1 MADTAAGL
9 EGNAP
14 EPLPRFIIRDEAGL
28 SVDLNYL
35 SASAEF
41 NQWVDRMFI
50 RGAYFR
56 GIDYPVFLRLAF
68 DFEPGMVIDEIHARE
83 AAGGNA
89 CVRFAA
95 GISYIVGQR
104 VGLYRG
110 VKVSG
115 GRAEYLF
122 EPVSLE
128 YTVEQ
133 PVAGGDDDEEGGAV
147 RTESVVVSQKTKLD
161 FDEFV
166 AQIWLKGVK
175 FGVDEAEVRKAI
187 ADDYV
192 GRLKIAAAIA
202 PTAGADAGVE
212 ELSDVL
218 HRDDAP
224 GLLPDGRINLARFR
238 NRFPQIRAGAR
249 LLRKTPL
256 VLGALGREL
265 TGRPV
270 APPVPKDFDF
280 ATLSGEG
287 TRVDRDEQGECL
299 VAAIDGFL
307 DIDNDSGKISVTEK
321 VVNRA
326 GVSLRTTGDISLMG
340 DEYEEHG
347 EIQERRVVEGLNITT
362 YADVFGKIVSRGGR
376 VVLKQNLSGGSIVD
390 PGGEVTVEGRVSGAT
405 IFAPG
410 GEVTVGAAESS
421 LIVARRVVVGERA
434 VGCDILADEVQVAVV
449 QASVLASPSLTIEA
463 VRPRGQAET
472 LISVLLPAEDA
483 QRALLAQASAQ
494 LESLDQA
501 DAAARQLLESAR
513 TQPGVANYMAVAGKL
528 RRKEISLTAEQQ
540 AAFIKLRDKVAPVLK
555 VLARL
560 AEEGKARAT
569 QREALQSAMAAVED
583 ERRKLRE
590 AVTCSIGDISGDV
603 IVRAR
608 LQAADAKPVAQMTPA
623 EIKAFLRATPPGS
636 QKLLVAAKGSLQ
648 WRLADEAAAP
658 A

>member
-1 MADTAAGL
+1 MADAAAGVD
-9 EGNAP
+9 GNAP
-14 EPLPRFIIRDEAGL
+14 EPLPRFIVRDETGL

-56 GIDYPVFLRLAF
+56 GTDYPAFLRLAF
-68 DFEPGMVIDEIHARE
+68 DFEPGMVIDEIRARE

-89 CVRFAA
+89 RVRFAA
-95 GISYIVGQR
+95 GISFIVGQR
-104 VGLYRG
+104 VSLYRG

-133 PVAGGDDDEEGGAV
+133 PVAGAGGDEEGGVA

-166 AQIWLKGVK
+166 AQMWLKGVK

-192 GRLKIAAAIA
+192 GRLKIAEAIA
-202 PTAGADAGVE
+202 PTAGSDAGVQE
-212 ELSDVL
+212 VSDVL

-224 GLLPDGRINLARFR
+224 GSLPDGRINLARFR

-265 TGRPV
+265 NGRPV
-270 APPVPKDFDF
+270 APQVPKDFDF
-280 ATLSGEG
+280 ATLSGPG

-307 DIDNDSGKISVTEK
+307 DIDNDSGKISVSEK

-390 PGGEVTVEGRVSGAT
+390 PGGEVRVEGRVSGAT

-410 GEVTVGAAESS
+410 GEVTVGVAESS
-421 LIVARRVVVGERA
+421 LIVARRVVGERA
-434 VGCDILADEVQVAVV
+434 VGCDILADEVQMAVV
-449 QASVLASPSLTIEA
+449 EASVLASPSLAIEA

-472 LISVLLPAEDA
+472 LISVLLPADDA
-483 QRALLAQASAQ
+483 QRALLAQARTQ
-494 LESLDQA
+494 LEALDQA

-555 VLARL
+555 ALARL
-560 AEEGKARAT
+560 TEEGKARAT
-569 QREALQSAMAAVED
+569 QREALQSAMAAVEE

-590 AVTCSIGDISGDV
+590 AVSCSIGDISGDV

-608 LQAADAKPVAQMTPA
+608 PQAADAKPVAQMTPA
-623 EIKAFLRATPPGS
+623 EIKSFLRAAPSGS

-648 WRLADEAAAP
+648 WRLADEAATP